1 MSRFASFV
9 AAGIGG
15 VAGAA
20 IGGEAGRMVRGYA
33 LTDSFDEIMGAIV
46 GGAIF
51 AALAAEPVQHNVQQ
65 AGVSGPPPLPRQV
78 RMP

>member
-1 MSRFASFV
+1 MSRFAAFV

-20 IGGEAGRMVRGYA
+20 IGGEVGRMVRGHA
-33 LTDSFDEIMGAIV
+33 LTDSLDEIMGAIV

-51 AALAAEPVQHNVQQ
+51 AAVAAEPARPASTQQ
-65 AGVSGPPPLPRQV
+65 AGVSGALHNP